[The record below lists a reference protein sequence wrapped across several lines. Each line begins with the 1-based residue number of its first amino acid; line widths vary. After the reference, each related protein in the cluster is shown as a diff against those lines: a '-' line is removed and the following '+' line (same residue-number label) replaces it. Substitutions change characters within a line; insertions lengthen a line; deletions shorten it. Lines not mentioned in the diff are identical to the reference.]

1 MKTILI
7 TSLSVLL
14 CSCLPAPEVA
24 DTFRDQSVTGTSTS
38 AAGIVVVTPGTGI
51 VSEAGVTSTF
61 SIQLASQPKSNVSMV
76 LTSSDASE
84 IVLRS
89 ADGINCDNSAV
100 VDNNNSCIV
109 TFTPLNYSVAQTFGV
124 AAVDDMIDED
134 DKVTVIQIGTTSSND
149 LSYNGIDPSDL
160 NITVQDNDTAGGTM
174 TCINTASDTSF
185 SSAKCTGG
193 SATTT
198 EDGSTN
204 ATLDFTIVL
213 NTKPTANVTIT
224 VTSSDATEGR
234 LKESSGTCDTASG
247 TTQTSCTVVFNT
259 SNWNIPKTVQIRAFN
274 DFVLNESPSPTYA
287 INLAASSTDAK
298 YQGITLPAFT
308 GIVSVQKQTRL
319 TFVTTN
325 TYNGNLGGVSGADAK
340 CMADPGHPDAA
351 LALGSRR
358 LFKAFIVV
366 ESVRQIT
373 MLYSTNIIDWPIAS
387 DTTYFR
393 ADGVTPIFTSTAS
406 RTMDNGLSN
415 AINGS
420 SDTAWVAGIAA
431 SWNLYIVGC
440 GASCPR
446 LQGTCLNFTSS
457 LSTTSQRTLKLNSSY
472 IENSASSCDL
482 LNPIWCI
489 GQ

>member
-298 YQGITLPAFT
+298 
-308 GIVSVQKQTRL
+308 
-319 TFVTTN
+319 
-325 TYNGNLGGVSGADAK
+325 

>member
-1 MKTILI
+1 
-7 TSLSVLL
+7 
-14 CSCLPAPEVA
+14 
-24 DTFRDQSVTGTSTS
+24 
-38 AAGIVVVTPGTGI
+38 
-51 VSEAGVTSTF
+51 
-61 SIQLASQPKSNVSMV
+61 
-76 LTSSDASE
+76 
-84 IVLRS
+84 
-89 ADGINCDNSAV
+89 
-100 VDNNNSCIV
+100 V

-149 LSYNGIDPSDL
+149 LNYNGIDPSDL

-204 ATLDFTIVL
+204 ATLEFTIVL
-213 NTKPTANVTIT
+213 NSKPTANVTVT
-224 VTSSDATEGR
+224 ATSSDATEGR
-234 LKESSGTCDTASG
+234 LKENSGTCDTASG
-247 TTQTSCTVVFNT
+247 TTQTSCTVVFTT